1 MTIFLRRGVLAAIIL
16 GINIS
21 PHPMPGGAA
30 RWTAIETTTTH
41 DYQFAQLITFG
52 LDATSDARLE
62 RASVHVRADQT
73 DIDVIPAAFTPDTTI
88 HAEAPLELRGGVL
101 PPFSTVTYW
110 WEITD
115 ANGLT
120 FSTDPVNFEYIDN
133 RFVWQRAE
141 RAGVIVYWSDGD
153 IEFAQ
158 RVLDTALGALSGIVA
173 EIGVPQPSPIEIYV
187 YPSREDLIG
196 ALRLGGRDWA
206 GGQARPE
213 LGVVLVDLPPT
224 ETAPVEM
231 QRVIPHELT
240 HLLVYAATQPAY
252 DHVPAWLNEGLATAN
267 EASPDPAL
275 ASALQ
280 TAAVNDGLFSLE
292 ALCAPFP
299 IEGNEAL
306 LAYAQSGSLI
316 QFVRNRYGSQGIR
329 DLLAAY
335 RDRAECL
342 PGVVRA
348 LDVSPS
354 VFESEWRAQFVPGSQ
369 AMSAAAEAG
378 APWLVLLAVLAL
390 ALLPMLGGL
399 SAASR
404 GRRQD
409 HA

>member
-1 MTIFLRRGVLAAIIL
+1 MTIFLRRSLLAAIIL
-16 GINIS
+16 GIGIS
-21 PHPMPGGAA
+21 LHPMPVGAA
-30 RWTAIETTTTH
+30 RRAAIEATTTH
-41 DYQFAQLITFG
+41 DYQFAQLITFR
-52 LDATSDARLE
+52 LDATGDARID
-62 RASVHVRADQT
+62 RASVHVRADQ
-73 DIDVIPAAFTPDTTI
+73 IDVAVIPAEFTPDTTI

-101 PPFSTVTYW
+101 PPFSAVTYW

-120 FSTDPVNFEYIDN
+120 LSTDPVTFEYVDN
-133 RFVWQRAE
+133 RFTWQRAE
-141 RAGVIVYWSDGD
+141 RGGVIVYWSDGD
-153 IEFAQ
+153 TEFAQ

-187 YPSREDLIG
+187 YPSREDLVG

-240 HLLVYAATQPAY
+240 HLLVYAAVQPAY
-252 DHVPAWLNEGLATAN
+252 DHVPVWLNEGLATAN
-267 EASPDPAL
+267 EVSPDPAL
-275 ASALQ
+275 AFALQ
-280 TAAVNDGLFSLE
+280 TAAAGDGLFSI
-292 ALCAPFP
+292 ATLCAPFP

-316 QFVRNRYGSQGIR
+316 QFIRNRYGSQGIR
-329 DLLAAY
+329 DLLAVY

-342 PGVVRA
+342 PGIERA
-348 LDVSPS
+348 LGVSPA
-354 VFESEWRAQFVPGSQ
+354 VFESEWRAEFVPGSR
-369 AMSAAAEAG
+369 AMGAAAEVG
-378 APWLVLLAVLAL
+378 APWLVLLAILAL

-399 SAASR
+399 SAAR
-404 GRRQD
+404 RDHRQD